1 MSRLRP
7 CPTSS
12 VTEPAPGPPAVPSPE
27 ALAADLAAMLRTG
40 VTVEG
45 CRAASALLALALVRA
60 KAATSSADD
69 LAVSSNNLIREACAA
84 VDGIDTGPTA
94 LLLGIT
100 PGSRGRLLKDRR
112 RDAADLL
119 GYSVEHLRKDRE
131 PLLLEA
137 VADELYAMDSAYRL
151 RHRHR
156 TEAERAPHESGLKI
170 DWYEQHRR
178 YGRLWT
184 PIVALRADLLVM
196 VDWMREIRAE
206 AGSTPIAPGGE
217 APVVVDGVG
226 VSTAGDVA
234 AAGVVYG
241 VQVDA
246 EWWRH
251 FNERCAQM
259 TWRLAQHSRE
269 FVAFVERDGGV
280 FLMADAESEVRAV
293 DALYRVGIYL
303 PFGDANVSWFR
314 RLLADVPHHELDV
327 FMERLFA
334 DEARW
339 PPNYAKWL
347 SWAEELLASGDIPSE
362 PDAASPTLM
371 AERDEAVPEA
381 ITRAAAVKP
390 LSTCGQW
397 LAAAEE
403 LITLIEADWFRV
415 ADWYR
420 GSTQEP

>member
-1 MSRLRP
+1 MTDSAGHIRAA
-7 CPTSS
+7 PT
-12 VTEPAPGPPAVPSPE
+12 PAPSPG
-27 ALAADLAAMLRTG
+27 ALAADIAGMLRTG
-40 VTVEG
+40 VTVER
-45 CRAASALLALALVRA
+45 CRGASALLSLALVRA
-60 KAATSSADD
+60 KAASDSVDD
-69 LAVSSNNLIREACAA
+69 LAVSAANLIRESCAA
-84 VDGIDTGPTA
+84 VDGIDTGATA
-94 LLLGIT
+94 QLLGLA
-100 PGSRGRLLKDRR
+100 PGSRGRLLKNRR

-119 GYSVEHLRKDRE
+119 DYSVEHLRKDRE

-156 TEAERAPHESGLKI
+156 IEAERQPPDSRLKI

-178 YGRLWT
+178 YGRIWN

-196 VDWMREIRAE
+196 IDWLREIRAAAAKEAPGELICDPDGPAVAEPRE
-206 AGSTPIAPGGE
+206 AGI
-217 APVVVDGVG
+217 V
-226 VSTAGDVA
+226 GDVR
-234 AAGVVYG
+234 
-241 VQVDA
+241 VDT

-269 FVAFVERDGGV
+269 FVAFVERDGGL

-314 RLLADVPHHELDV
+314 RLLADVPHQELDV
-327 FMERLFA
+327 FMERLLA
-334 DEARW
+334 DEERW
-339 PPNYAKWL
+339 PPNFRKWL
-347 SWAEELLASGDIPSE
+347 VWAMELLDSGDITDQ
-362 PDAASPTLM
+362 PDTASPTLM
-371 AERDEAVPEA
+371 AGRDDDIALT
-381 ITRAAAVKP
+381 ITPAAATEP
-390 LSTCGQW
+390 RSTCGKW

-403 LITLIEADWFRV
+403 LITLVEADWFRV

-420 GSTQEP
+420 GDA

>member
-1 MSRLRP
+1 
-7 CPTSS
+7 
-12 VTEPAPGPPAVPSPE
+12 
-27 ALAADLAAMLRTG
+27 MLRIG
-40 VTVEG
+40 VTIDG
-45 CRAASALLALALVRA
+45 CRQSPAILSLALVRA
-60 KAATSSADD
+60 KASSDERND
-69 LAVSSNNLIREACAA
+69 LAVAATNLIREACAS
-84 VDGIDTGPTA
+84 VDSLTEGPTA
-94 LLLGIT
+94 VLLAVAPGYRGTRLKKRREDAAGKLFIT
-100 PGSRGRLLKDRR
+100 PG
-112 RDAADLL
+112 
-119 GYSVEHLRKDRE
+119 HLRDERE
-131 PLLLEA
+131 EPLLEA
-137 VADELYAMDSAYRL
+137 VADELYGLDSAYRL

-156 TEAERAPHESGLKI
+156 TEAERAPQESGLRI

-206 AGSTPIAPGGE
+206 ADSVSVRPSGE
-217 APVVVDGVG
+217 APVVADGTG
-226 VSTAGDVA
+226 ASSAGDVV

-280 FLMADAESEVRAV
+280 FLLADADSEVRAV

-303 PFGDANVSWFR
+303 PFGDANVSWIR

-327 FMERLFA
+327 FMERLFT
-334 DEARW
+334 DTARW
-339 PPNYAKWL
+339 APNFAKWL
-347 SWAEELLASGDIPSE
+347 SWAEDLLASGDITGQ
-362 PDAASPTLM
+362 PDAESPTLM
-371 AERDEAVPEA
+371 AEREDEVAET
-381 ITRAAAVKP
+381 ITRVAADEPA
-390 LSTCGQW
+390 STCGKW
-397 LAAAEE
+397 LAAVEE

-420 GSTQEP
+420 AAPSGSPASTA